1 MVRTSLVLAP
11 ANIVLRTWLYECV
24 EHSYFRYRW
33 LEHAVLPLYLGMWE
47 KVPAGVRVEAGRTI
61 MDTAPNVCDFSTW
74 FEYDNNSSIVQSE
87 WYSSLADFS
96 MVGKH

>member
-1 MVRTSLVLAP
+1 
-11 ANIVLRTWLYECV
+11 
-24 EHSYFRYRW
+24 
-33 LEHAVLPLYLGMWE
+33 VLPLYLGMWE
-47 KVPAGVRVEAGRTI
+47 EVPAGVRVEAGRTI

>member
-33 LEHAVLPLYLGMWE
+33 TEQAALPLYLGMW
-47 KVPAGVRVEAGRTI
+47 KSVPAASRVEADRLV
-61 MDTAPNVCDFSTW
+61 MDSAPNVCDLSTW
-74 FEYDNNSSIVQSE
+74 FEFDSNSSIAQSE
-87 WYSSLADFS
+87 WYSSMAEFT
-96 MVGKH
+96 VTR